1 MKRLLIMLLALSAI
15 AACKA
20 PMKDQQTISTEQDIY
35 QLYPTSNMW
44 TFIKLNT
51 RNGKLWQVQ
60 YDVRGDNRFEVVLS
74 NIVLAD
80 DTTSPAGRFVLYET
94 QNMYNFI
101 LLDQITGKTWQVQW
115 SIEEENRA
123 IIPISD

>member
-1 MKRLLIMLLALSAI
+1 MLLALSAI